1 MSQPNPLTTR
11 QIMSTDNLSA
21 TSMLN
26 SKPNSVCY
34 LEGTCQTAWSLAQ
47 QFAIVRLSPST
58 PPDRPPPLFRIRIK
72 PISPTTYRPIKG
84 DVKSKSVRARIVAAT
99 YARFYLE
106 TEEFSDPKRKG
117 RYYWM
122 ALGAFASKNVACTLE
137 HRAVKA
143 ATGVGIDT
151 VADGLGKGNF
161 WLFQDIAPI
170 HWLHSYDYSAYF
182 HCANTR
188 GEKLHEV
195 MENQLTQLP
204 WAEQA
209 LPVLQHLKLSS
220 YAQKGM
226 LLVREIEKLKPGSDT
241 YREKQLAHLLAI
253 ANHEQRV
260 VLQKLIYDDP
270 AFAVWLKRQRTLQQ
284 TADTLLEPST
294 TWPPQYVDETS
305 QALALLTKAVLPPL
319 ELVFAAACKTRDP
332 KLKSVAPKDT
342 VLENENSRMRWIG
355 LAAKQFHGLMETQ
368 AEYMDQQLRSI
379 ASWHTPDMTTFELVL
394 RQHDPW
400 YMR

>member
-1 MSQPNPLTTR
+1 MRPENPLTTR
-11 QIMSTDNLSA
+11 QIMSKDNLSA

-72 PISPTTYRPIKG
+72 PISPTLYRPIKG
-84 DVKSKSVRARIVAAT
+84 DVQTKSVRARTVAAT

-106 TEEFSDPKRKG
+106 SEEFGNPKYKG

-122 ALGAFASKNVACTLE
+122 ALGAFASKTVACSLE

-143 ATGVGIDT
+143 ATKVGIDT

-188 GEKLHEV
+188 GEKLYEV
-195 MENQLTQLP
+195 MQSKLTQLP
-204 WAEQA
+204 WATQA
-209 LPVLQHLKLSS
+209 LPVLQNLKLSS

-270 AFAVWLKRQRTLQQ
+270 AFAAWLQRQRAAQNA
-284 TADTLLEPST
+284 ADTILERSSS
-294 TWPPQYVDETS
+294 WPPQYVDETS
-305 QALALLTKAVLPPL
+305 QRWPCSPKPYCHRWNWCLPPP
-319 ELVFAAACKTRDP
+319 VKPA
-332 KLKSVAPKDT
+332 
-342 VLENENSRMRWIG
+342 
-355 LAAKQFHGLMETQ
+355 
-368 AEYMDQQLRSI
+368 
-379 ASWHTPDMTTFELVL
+379 TPS
-394 RQHDPW
+394 
-400 YMR
+400 